1 MSGPGDPPHGTLILL
16 RHGQSEANAAGV
28 FGGWADFRLSP
39 HGEAQA
45 ADAARLIAGAGLLPD
60 EVHTSL
66 LHRSIRTAQI
76 VTDRLDRSWTPVRR
90 TWRLNERQYGALT
103 GRSKRR
109 MRQEAGAERY
119 ERRRRSLHAVP
130 PPLSDDRPALLRA
143 DTRYA
148 ALPGE
153 SIPPVESFATLV
165 ARVTPYWSDVL
176 APSLGRRA
184 TLLVAAHG
192 NSCGPWSPSWT
203 GSTNRPSARSPSPP
217 RNRSSTVWVPDCA
230 RWCRAAPTSPRTG
243 PAPPRPRP
251 PPRATPDERGRV
263 RRGAVTR
270 GRVTAPHDAC
280 AVSRSRAP

>member
-1 MSGPGDPPHGTLILL
+1 MSGPGDPPQGTLILL

-28 FGGWADFRLSP
+28 LGGWADFRLSP

-45 ADAARLIAGAGLLPD
+45 AGAARLIAGAGLLPD

-103 GRSKRR
+103 GRSRRR

-143 DTRYA
+143 DPRYA

-153 SIPPVESFATLV
+153 SIPPVESFAALL

-176 APSLGRRA
+176 APSLGRGA

-192 NSCGPWSPSWT
+192 NSLRALVTLLDRLDEPAVRALDIPTAEPLVHHLGPGLRPLVPG
-203 GSTNRPSARSPSPP
+203 GSYLA
-217 RNRSSTVWVPDCA
+217 PDRA
-230 RWCRAAPTSPRTG
+230 RAAT
-243 PAPPRPRP
+243 A
-251 PPRATPDERGRV
+251 
-263 RRGAVTR
+263 AVAAE
-270 GRVTAPHDAC
+270 GHA
-280 AVSRSRAP
+280 